1 MKLSTEIK
9 MTQEQKLEIALAR
22 LEERVEA
29 MQEDMREL
37 NNSVKDLKATANR
50 WRGAFWLMMGLA
62 GSIGA
67 ISNLASGWMK
77 KCYGY

>member
-1 MKLSTEIK
+1 MKLSAGLS
-9 MTQEQKLEIALAR
+9 MSQEQKLEVALAR

-29 MQEDMREL
+29 MQEDMKEL

-62 GSIGA
+62 GSIGV

-77 KCYGY
+77 